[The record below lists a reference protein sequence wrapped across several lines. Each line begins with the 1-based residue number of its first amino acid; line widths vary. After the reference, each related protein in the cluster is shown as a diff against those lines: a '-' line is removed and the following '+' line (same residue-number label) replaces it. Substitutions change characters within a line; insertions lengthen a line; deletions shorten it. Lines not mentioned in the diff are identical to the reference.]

1 MAKESIVKFDDRK
14 LKADMLREMSK
25 EQTRLLIMYAADE
38 LARMVE
44 THEYWN
50 RTFNLEDSYV
60 WAVFFNGKKQG
71 IGFYSN
77 KVATKNSILHEWGK
91 KKSQVPVNGRRAAR
105 EFINSYHSSTKGWEV
120 VWAAAAPYGAYL
132 EAGFRIPSG
141 RKMQFDVISQ
151 RYDHIKRELEPKA
164 SVKFEITFP

>member
-1 MAKESIVKFDDRK
+1 MAKESTVKFDDRK

-60 WAVFFNGKKQG
+60 WAVFFNGKKG
-71 IGFYSN
+71 
-77 KVATKNSILHEWGK
+77 
-91 KKSQVPVNGRRAAR
+91 GRSAA
-105 EFINSYHSSTKGWEV
+105 G
-120 VWAAAAPYGAYL
+120 PG
-132 EAGFRIPSG
+132 
-141 RKMQFDVISQ
+141 
-151 RYDHIKRELEPKA
+151 
-164 SVKFEITFP
+164 